1 MCTRTGGK
9 PEQALEYFQKALE
22 IDEELKD
29 IRGKA
34 TRLNNIGIVYRDW
47 GKPGKAL
54 EYFQKSLKLFE
65 ELNDAE
71 NIAGIMKNIKNLT

>member
-1 MCTRTGGK
+1 MYRQWGK
-9 PEQALEYFQKALE
+9 YELALEYFQKALE
-22 IDEELKD
+22 IDEKLKD
-29 IRGKA
+29 IRRKA
-34 TRLNNIGIVYRDW
+34 TRLNNIGIVYQNWD
-47 GKPGKAL
+47 KPGKAL